1 MPLTGIDAVAFG
13 VDDLA
18 VARRF
23 LIDWG
28 LRDDGGDHHNARYLT
43 RDGTEVIA
51 REKDDPCLPPP
62 IQAGP
67 TLREVVWGVDDPADL
82 QRLAATLGIPLA
94 AGADEPL
101 RLVDPDGLSHAFR
114 VTRRVPVLAETEA
127 AFWAIAAHPRKAA
140 DDHGDRLAGYLKRA
154 LLHAAP
160 LADPQDVNGP
170 GVVRRVD
177 TRATIYDRARPIS
190 VGHVVLFVDNLR
202 ASLDFFVNRLGF
214 VVSDSYPGHAAF
226 LRARTPG
233 SHHDLFVLARPGNP
247 GLNHVAFTV
256 SNIHEVFGGGMAMMR
271 HGWETDL
278 GPGRHPISS
287 AYFWYMR
294 SPFGGSFEYYADD
307 DYCTEA
313 WEAREFERKPEL
325 FAEWAISGGIDGNTR
340 RQVRAA

>member
-13 VDDLA
+13 VEDLA

-114 VTRRVPVLAETEA
+114 VTRRVPV
-127 AFWAIAAHPRKAA
+127 
-140 DDHGDRLAGYLKRA
+140 
-154 LLHAAP
+154 

>member
-13 VDDLA
+13 VEDLA

-82 QRLAATLGIPLA
+82 QRLAAALGIPLA

-114 VTRRVPVLAETEA
+114 VTRRVPV
-127 AFWAIAAHPRKAA
+127 
-140 DDHGDRLAGYLKRA
+140 
-154 LLHAAP
+154 

-233 SHHDLFVLARPGNP
+233 SHHDLFVLTRPGNP